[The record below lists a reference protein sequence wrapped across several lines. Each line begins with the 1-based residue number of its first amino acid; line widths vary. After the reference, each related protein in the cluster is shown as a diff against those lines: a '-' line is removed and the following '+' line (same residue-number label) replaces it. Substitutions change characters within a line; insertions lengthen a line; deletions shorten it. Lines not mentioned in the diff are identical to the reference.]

1 MHLLYL
7 SCKPA
12 IQEILQYVIDHPEMT
27 TRAAVDSYF
36 DQFLWSIEKQE
47 WDGLT
52 DQEKQQFAVQVD
64 LQMERS
70 LKGCGLGDNKP
81 SRWGS

>member
-1 MHLLYL
+1 MK
-7 SCKPA
+7 SA

-27 TRAAVDSYF
+27 IRTAVDSYF
-36 DQFLWSIEKQE
+36 DQFLWSIGKQE
-47 WDGLT
+47 WDSLT
-52 DQEKQQFAVQVD
+52 DQEKLLFVDQVD

-81 SRWGS
+81 SRLGS